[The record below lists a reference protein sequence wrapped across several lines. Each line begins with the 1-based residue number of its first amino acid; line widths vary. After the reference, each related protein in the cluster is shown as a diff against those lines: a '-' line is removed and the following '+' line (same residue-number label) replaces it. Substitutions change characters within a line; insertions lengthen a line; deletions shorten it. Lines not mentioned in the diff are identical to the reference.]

1 MKKFLIKFQI
11 QFLAIVLASMVIVI
25 DRVTEQVV
33 LSYIRDNSEIIRS
46 APFFNLVWVGNEGIS
61 FGILQGLPYG
71 QYLISVFA
79 LMITG
84 FFFMWLLR
92 SRSLWMGCALGL
104 IIGGA
109 VGNTIERLMFGHV
122 IDVLDFHVAGYHW
135 PTFNLTDSAI
145 FIGVVL
151 IVFYELFRKP
161 NKHAGQEGY

>member
-1 MKKFLIKFQI
+1 MKSFLIKFQI

-25 DRVTEQVV
+25 DQVTEQVV
-33 LSYIRDNSEIIRS
+33 LSYIQDNSESIRI

-61 FGILQGLPYG
+61 FGMLQGLPYG

>member
-33 LSYIRDNSEIIRS
+33 LSYIRDNSEIIRI

-135 PTFNLTDSAI
+135 PAFNLTDSAI